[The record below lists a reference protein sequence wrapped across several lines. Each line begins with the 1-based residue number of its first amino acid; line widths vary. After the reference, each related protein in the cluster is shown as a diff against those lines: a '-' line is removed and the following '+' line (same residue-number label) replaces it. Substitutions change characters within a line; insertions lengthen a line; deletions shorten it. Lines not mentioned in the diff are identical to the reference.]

1 MKRTPR
7 LGHFCRPVSRRARR
21 ILGTML
27 LISASITLIACEA
40 PASGLD
46 GGRAEHPLAYQVDY
60 LVTPQPARGGASV
73 VLTVSQPRRLLREID
88 MQIGAI
94 DTSSVIADGGYSLN
108 GRRLVW
114 NPPDNGGVL
123 RWFVPIANFRS
134 EDTYDAYIDYAW
146 ALFRAEDII
155 PRARSR
161 TLKGATSITR
171 IKFDLP
177 DGWSSNTEYFG
188 RNNDYSV
195 ANPTRRF
202 DQPTGWILLG
212 NLGVRIDD
220 IAGTRVIVAAPVAH
234 GARRLDILALLQ
246 WTLPELKR
254 VLPDFPA
261 RLTVMSAAGPMW
273 RGGLS
278 APASLFI
285 HADLP
290 LISENGTSTLLH
302 EVLHIGLDLRAA
314 EGADWIIEGLAEFY
328 GLELLKRTNTISVT
342 RHSAAIEKLRAWGSD
357 AKNLCRKQSTGPVTA
372 QATAIFHALDLELRS
387 NNEKNVT
394 YSLDDLLPILQ
405 ANESKV
411 TVEDLQNAARQ
422 LVGFLPT
429 AIESKNLPG
438 CTE

>member
-1 MKRTPR
+1 M
-7 LGHFCRPVSRRARR
+7 
-21 ILGTML
+21 
-27 LISASITLIACEA
+27 TLVACEA

-46 GGRAEHPLAYQVDY
+46 DGRTGRSLEYQVDY

-73 VLTVSQPRRLLREID
+73 VLKVSQPRHLLREIS

-94 DTSSVIADGGYSLN
+94 DTSSVIADGGFSLD
-108 GRRLVW
+108 GGRLVW
-114 NPPDNGGVL
+114 NLPDNGGVL
-123 RWFVPIANFRS
+123 RWFVPIANLRS
-134 EDTYDAYIDYAW
+134 ENAYDAYIDHAW

-155 PRARSR
+155 PRTRSR
-161 TLKGATSITR
+161 TLKGATSVTQIR
-171 IKFDLP
+171 FDLP

-188 RNNDYSV
+188 RNNDYRV
-195 ANPTRRF
+195 DNPTRRF

-212 NLGVRIDD
+212 NIGVRIDN
-220 IAGTRVIVAAPVAH
+220 IAGTSVIVAAPVAH
-234 GARRLDILALLQ
+234 GARRLDMLALLQ

-261 RLTVMSAAGPMW
+261 RLAVMSAAAPMW

-290 LISENGTSTLLH
+290 LISENGTSTVLH
-302 EVLHIGLDLRAA
+302 EVLHIGLDLRAG
-314 EGADWIIEGLAEFY
+314 EGADWVVEGLAEFY
-328 GLELLKRTNTISVT
+328 GLELLRRTNTISES
-342 RHSAAIEKLRAWGSD
+342 RHSAAIEKLRTWGSD

-372 QATAIFHALDLELRS
+372 RATAIFHALDAELRS
-387 NNEKNVT
+387 NRDKNIN

-405 ANESKV
+405 ANAGEV
-411 TVEDLQNAARQ
+411 TTKDLQNAARQ